1 MRNTV
6 KKINAAKGKSSQGR
20 LDSFFT
26 SLPSNKQQV
35 KKPEPAAKGKK
46 GAAAAKGGLGAKGA
60 IGKKAPIG
68 KKK

>member
-26 SLPSNKQQV
+26 ALPSNKPV